1 MHDWPEKRR
10 GKLHRP
16 SPMTATIKHK
26 TAAAVQGQ
34 TVEEESEVAVLEE
47 MTPMKRRE
55 LMVAINICTQT
66 SRSGRNRAAARATIT
81 SITATTMRVS

>member
-1 MHDWPEKRR
+1 
-10 GKLHRP
+10 
-16 SPMTATIKHK
+16 MTTTIKHK

-55 LMVAINICTQT
+55 LMVAINICTQPAEVAGT
-66 SRSGRNRAAARATIT
+66 GQQQEPRSRPQQQRR
-81 SITATTMRVS
+81 